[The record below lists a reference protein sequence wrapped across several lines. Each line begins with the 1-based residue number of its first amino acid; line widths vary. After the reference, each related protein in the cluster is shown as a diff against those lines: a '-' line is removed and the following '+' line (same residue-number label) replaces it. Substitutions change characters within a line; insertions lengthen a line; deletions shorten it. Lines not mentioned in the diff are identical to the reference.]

1 MSEDRKQVTDVSS
14 WKAKSKARELE
25 LPSGNV
31 CLVRVMG
38 AQAFL
43 SAGNIPNALMPIV
56 QQALEQAQKGRAPS
70 DTDVEQVMANL
81 AEDPEKLMQVFD
93 MADAIVIKTV
103 IEPPVAPVPAEG
115 EARSE
120 DVLYVDEVDVE
131 DKMFIMQFAM
141 GGTRDLERFR
151 SEVTANVAVV
161 EPS

>member
-103 IEPPVAPVPAEG
+103 IEPPVAPVP
-115 EARSE
+115 R
-120 DVLYVDEVDVE
+120 
-131 DKMFIMQFAM
+131 
-141 GGTRDLERFR
+141 TR
-151 SEVTANVAVV
+151 
-161 EPS
+161 